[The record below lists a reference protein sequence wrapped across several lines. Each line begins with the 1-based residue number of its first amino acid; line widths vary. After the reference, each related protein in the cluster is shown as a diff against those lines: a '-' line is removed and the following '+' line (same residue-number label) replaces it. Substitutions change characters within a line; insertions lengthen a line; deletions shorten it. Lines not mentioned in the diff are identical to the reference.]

1 TLTLTGS
8 SFVSGSVVQVNGAG
22 RTTTFVS
29 GTQLTA
35 AIPASDVAGAG
46 SLSITVVNPTPGGG
60 TSSAVTL
67 TVANPVPSLGSISPT
82 SATAGSS
89 GLTLTI
95 NGSNFVSG
103 SVVQVNG
110 SNRSTTFVSATQ
122 LTAAIPA
129 SDLSVGALLSITVFS
144 PAPGGGTSAAATFT
158 VNNPVPS
165 ISSISPATALVLG
178 PSFTLTVNGSGFVP
192 TSVVQVNGS
201 ARPTTFVSST
211 QLRAQMSNNDLLSLG
226 QRSITVF
233 NPAPGGGTSNAA
245 TLTVVGLLGQD
256 AVPNTIQ
263 PSLVAGVRPEPF
275 FSRVA

>member
-1 TLTLTGS
+1 IPATDIASAGTLSVGVINPGGLTSATLPFTVNNPAPSLTSISPSTVSPGSAGFTLTLTGS

-95 NGSNFVSG
+95 NGSNFV
-103 SVVQVNG
+103 
-110 SNRSTTFVSATQ
+110 
-122 LTAAIPA
+122 
-129 SDLSVGALLSITVFS
+129 
-144 PAPGGGTSAAATFT
+144 
-158 VNNPVPS
+158 
-165 ISSISPATALVLG
+165 
-178 PSFTLTVNGSGFVP
+178 
-192 TSVVQVNGS
+192 
-201 ARPTTFVSST
+201 
-211 QLRAQMSNNDLLSLG
+211 
-226 QRSITVF
+226 
-233 NPAPGGGTSNAA
+233 
-245 TLTVVGLLGQD
+245 
-256 AVPNTIQ
+256 
-263 PSLVAGVRPEPF
+263 
-275 FSRVA
+275 